1 MELHKNEMI
10 EFAELVAQS
19 VVKALGGKSANANPK
34 VEKTAYQKC
43 EQLLYNYN
51 GFKRIVDECTQEIE
65 DIKRYGVPQK
75 SGSAGGERVMNG
87 NLPHGIVLPEE
98 SVEAAVRT
106 VQQRVQGTVDAI
118 VLIDKCMAALRTDPY
133 YKVLPMRYFDGRT
146 LEDIGVELGKDT
158 ATISRNR
165 VRLVK
170 ELSLRLF
177 PDQFVS
183 EIMS

>member
-1 MELHKNEMI
+1 MQKSEMV
-10 EFAELVAQS
+10 EFAEIVADA
-19 VVKALGGKSANANPK
+19 VVKALGGKNANANPK

-51 GFKRIVDECTQEIE
+51 GFKRIVEECNQEIE

-75 SGSAGGERVMNG
+75 SGTAGGERVQSSNTIR
-87 NLPHGIVLPEE
+87 GIILPEE
-98 SVEAAVRT
+98 SVEMAVHT
-106 VQQRVQGTVDAI
+106 VRQRVQGTVDAI

-170 ELSLRLF
+170 ELSMRLF

-183 EIMS
+183 EIMN